1 MEVEMDKRKFC
12 YKLTKILD
20 NYIMFTTP
28 IVNYSNDI
36 IFIKFKRKDSY
47 GIHQITRAYTEED
60 LISLPSEIIEEELS
74 SNLRKLYD
82 ISNK

>member
-1 MEVEMDKRKFC
+1 MDKRKFI
-12 YKLTKILD
+12 YKLNKILD
-20 NYIMFTTP
+20 NFKIYITP
-28 IVNYSNDI
+28 IINYSNDI

-47 GIHQITRAYTEED
+47 GIHQIMRAYTEEG

-74 SNLRKLYD
+74 SDLRKLYD